1 MISLVINEE
10 KYLTLNLSK
19 GPDVFFYISHKIF
32 TTIIP
37 PNFISKVA
45 IQNYTF
51 ISAANKYYSSAGHHE
66 QESKKHTRQIKFL
79 AFTINYQIKL

>member
-1 MISLVINEE
+1 MISLVINDE

-19 GPDVFFYISHKIF
+19 EPDVFFHISQKIF

-45 IQNYTF
+45 PKITPL
-51 ISAANKYYSSAGHHE
+51 SVL
-66 QESKKHTRQIKFL
+66 QINIIPLPVTMNRKVKN
-79 AFTINYQIKL
+79 TPVKLNFWLSQ

>member
-1 MISLVINEE
+1 MISLVINDE

-19 GPDVFFYISHKIF
+19 EPDVFFHISQKIF

-45 IQNYTF
+45 TKITPL
-51 ISAANKYYSSAGHHE
+51 SVL
-66 QESKKHTRQIKFL
+66 QINIIPLPVTMNRKVKN
-79 AFTINYQIKL
+79 TPVKLNFWLSQ